1 MSETTPDAPPP
12 PGLRVSFSLRELLI
26 VIGIIAALI
35 SLLIGGPLEQ
45 LLFGWLYFPFRVLP
59 QITVDWPSAIL
70 GLVSMAI
77 FCTGL
82 HVTIRWFLQQTA
94 PRAWPLRVTLV
105 IAASLVLMFAA
116 GTAMVG
122 ATHQSLWLAFGKGG
136 EGQPVRTT
144 GLLGGGVF
152 GAREA
157 ARQSQQR
164 NRMREI
170 GNAFENTEEMAKRT
184 PPGGMMTR
192 DGTLLHGW
200 AICVIDYLNF
210 MPVQSVNYSLP
221 WNEPPNDKLYRCG
234 IPNFINL
241 SIPGPYF
248 DEAGYGLSHVAGNL
262 HVLPIH
268 AVDLSEASPPTDIFK
283 RFESLGRSSPSR
295 HRSDITDGTSNT
307 LLIGTVGAG
316 FKPWGHPANL
326 RDPAA
331 GINRGPQSFGGPPH
345 WRGAMFLMCDGSVR
359 MLSETTDPQVLKALA
374 TPDGGETVPAEP

>member
-1 MSETTPDAPPP
+1 VSETTPDAPPP

-77 FCTGL
+77 FCAGL

-94 PRAWPLRVTLV
+94 PRAWSFRATLV
-105 IAASLVLMFAA
+105 IAASLILMFAA
-116 GTAMVG
+116 GTAIVG

-157 ARQSQQR
+157 ARRSQQR
-164 NRMREI
+164 SNLKQL
-170 GNAFENTEEMAKRT
+170 GLALHNFHDNFQAF
-184 PPGGMMTR
+184 PPGGTMTA
-192 DGTLLHGW
+192 DGELLHGW
-200 AICVIDYLNF
+200 LIFLGPYLTFSNWEMDF
-210 MPVQSVNYSLP
+210 SQP
-221 WNEPPNDKLYRCG
+221 WNSPANERFFKCELVEVVNPSMD
-234 IPNFINL
+234 
-241 SIPGPYF
+241 GPYF
-248 DEAGYGLSHVAGNL
+248 DEDGYGLSHVAGNVR
-262 HVLPIH
+262 VLPLRSVNINDPTAMSDNTGRVAQLNARNE
-268 AVDLSEASPPTDIFK
+268 AV
-283 RFESLGRSSPSR
+283 SLTN
-295 HRSDITDGTSNT
+295 ITDGTSST
-307 LLIGTVGAG
+307 VLLGTVGAG

-331 GINRGPQSFGGPPH
+331 GINRGPQSFGGPAH
-345 WRGAMFLMCDGSVR
+345 WQGAMFLMCDGSVR
-359 MLSETTDPQVLKALA
+359 MLSETTDPQVLKAMA
-374 TPDGGETVPAEP
+374 TPSGGETTPAEP